1 MTKRRSD
8 AERNRQRL
16 IETAVDLLTADPET
30 NIQEIADASGV
41 GRTTIYR
48 NFAGR
53 EELIEAALG
62 VVIER
67 SQQAAG
73 ELELDPADPDAT
85 IRSLSTVHLDLAF
98 RFGPLIR
105 SQDGDSPTVEE
116 AKDTDDSPTKVFL
129 DAARELG
136 TIRSDQPREWQQT
149 VMRTVALTAIAE
161 VEAGVIAKEDSYGL
175 VAETL
180 VAILVPADAT
190 GS

>member
-1 MTKRRSD
+1 
-8 AERNRQRL
+8 L
-16 IETAVDLLTADPET
+16 IETAVELLTTDPDT

-53 EELIEAALG
+53 EDLVEAALA

-67 SQQAAG
+67 SQQATG
-73 ELELDPADPDAT
+73 ELELDPVNPSAA
-85 IRSLSTVHLDLAF
+85 IRALSIVHLDLAF

-116 AKDTDDSPTKVFL
+116 AKDADGSPTRVFL
-129 DAARELG
+129 EAAREIG
-136 TIRSDQPREWQQT
+136 TIRTDQPRDWQQT
-149 VMRTVALTAIAE
+149 VMRTVPLTAIGE
-161 VEAGVIAKEDSYGL
+161 VEAGAIAERDAYPL

-180 VAILVPADAT
+180 VAILVPPAPD
-190 GS
+190 GR